1 MLFSSLVVGVVAFL
15 SSSLSFVLFYICQ
28 LSCVYVWIFIRFL
41 VHEYPQSHPDETQSA
56 DNDKSHF
63 PAVAHAH
70 ALEVG
75 GPRVG
80 IHNGAI
86 SAPMVEPALNM
97 EVEKARSFF
106 GKYSAV
112 TLMAAGK
119 FLLHRCPV

>member
-1 MLFSSLVVGVVAFL
+1 MQIEVLGTTFNISAYPGEEYQATLVSGSVKVDTCL
-15 SSSLSFVLFYICQ
+15 LYTS
-28 LSCVYVWIFIRFL
+28 
-41 VHEYPQSHPDETQSA
+41 
-56 DNDKSHF
+56 
-63 PAVAHAH
+63 
-70 ALEVG
+70 
-75 GPRVG
+75 RVG

-119 FLLHRCPV
+119 FPASPMPSMIRAAMKLSLIHI